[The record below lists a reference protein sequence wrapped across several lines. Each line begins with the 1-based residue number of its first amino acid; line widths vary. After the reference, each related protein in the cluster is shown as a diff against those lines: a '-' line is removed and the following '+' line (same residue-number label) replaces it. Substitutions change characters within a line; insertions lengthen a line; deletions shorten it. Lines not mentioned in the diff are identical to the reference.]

1 MQLHPQLQGHVQIK
15 VIDEE
20 QQVGAGVPGEEILSK
35 ELHLIRFKFHH
46 ASLVGDAEDLITSKT
61 ALSFDPVTT
70 KERENNQWGEQVATT
85 ESMQQLTISKLNTSL
100 PW

>member
-1 MQLHPQLQGHVQIK
+1 M
-15 VIDEE
+15 
-20 QQVGAGVPGEEILSK
+20 GAGVPGEEILSK
-35 ELHLIRFKFHH
+35 ELQNIQFEVHH
-46 ASLVGDAEDLITSKT
+46 ASLVGDAEDLIISEI

-70 KERENNQWGEQVATT
+70 KEREKNQWGEQIATT

>member
-1 MQLHPQLQGHVQIK
+1 M
-15 VIDEE
+15 
-20 QQVGAGVPGEEILSK
+20 GAGVPGEETLSK
-35 ELHLIRFKFHH
+35 ELHNIRFKVHH
-46 ASLVGDAEDLITSKT
+46 ASLAGDAGDLIINET

-70 KERENNQWGEQVATT
+70 KEREKNQWGEEVATT